1 MKKDKYTEV
10 HLLREVLKCIY
21 KENCLRNK
29 SKKECFEIYIWKEF
43 FQAYLQQEMISAP

>member
-29 SKKECFEIYIWKEF
+29 SRKECFEIYIWKES